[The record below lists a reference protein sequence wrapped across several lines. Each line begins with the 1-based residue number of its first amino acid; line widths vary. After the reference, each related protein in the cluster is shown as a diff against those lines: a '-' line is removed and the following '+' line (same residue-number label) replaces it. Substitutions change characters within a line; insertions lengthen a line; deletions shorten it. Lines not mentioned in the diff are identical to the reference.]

1 MKTSIDLD
9 EKLAADVEKAS
20 SLIHEKPDT
29 VLRLAI
35 EAGLPLLVNRTGL
48 QRPDGYF
55 ADDYPLPKE
64 QLELEAA
71 MTKVNQ
77 GPDR

>member
-9 EKLAADVEKAS
+9 DKMTADLGKAS
-20 SLIHEKPDT
+20 SLIHEKPAT

-35 EAGLPLLVNRTGL
+35 EAGLPLLVSRSGL
-48 QRPDGYF
+48 QRPEGYF
-55 ADDYPLPKE
+55 ADDYPLPQE